1 MARNQSALVKEFSKK
16 DTDEV
21 VKKLLKERVVL
32 SSKHYKP
39 GNLLFTSYNAKH
51 KQLVYDK
58 TPLAL
63 ILVRGKKYSLVLNF
77 HWIPLRMRLKLIQ
90 IIMKMNKYNIEKKKP
105 LEFNYGDLKPL
116 LKQLGYAPCIRKYIN
131 VRMGRQGVVVPPDRL
146 KEVAQLRTANFTN
159 GLSAEV
165 IYKQALKQASM
176 SKRRTKTTNNKR
188 NKFNGKYY

>member
-1 MARNQSALVKEFSKK
+1 MAINRSALVKEFSKK
-16 DTDEV
+16 ETDEV

-51 KQLVYDK
+51 KDLVYDK

-77 HWIPLRMRLKLIQ
+77 HWIPLRMRLKLID
-90 IIMKMNKYNIEKKKP
+90 IILKMNKYNIANKKP
-105 LEFNYGDLKPL
+105 LEFSYGDLKPL
-116 LKQLGYAPCIRKYIN
+116 LKRLGYAPCIRKYIN
-131 VRMGRQGVVVPPDRL
+131 VRMGRQGVVIPPERL
-146 KEVAQLRTANFTN
+146 REVAQLRTANFTN

-165 IYKQALKQASM
+165 IYKQAIKNASM
-176 SKRRTKTTNNKR
+176 SKRRSKQNKNSR
-188 NKFNGKYY
+188 KKFNGKYY